1 MIKALITGV
10 KYLKKEP
17 GLLRSLIMMCAPLVA
32 LIGGWIGHS
41 SGLNHQS
48 AITMGIAIWTALWWI
63 FETVPIPI
71 TSLVPLAL
79 LPLLGV
85 LSAEQVAK
93 AYGHKLV
100 LLLLGGF
107 LLSKAMERSG
117 AHRRI
122 ALKMVRACGGGG
134 GRPLVL
140 GFMLASAGLS
150 MWISNTATTL
160 MMLPMAIAVL
170 QDAED
175 KELKVPLLLGIAFA
189 ANVGGIG
196 TPIGTPP
203 NMVMI
208 GYFEQEFGK
217 EIAFI
222 DWMQVGVPVSITM
235 VLLIF
240 VWITR
245 GLKGRSAVPLP
256 DPGSWRKEE
265 TRTLLVFGLTALAWI
280 TRSSPYGGWKNWF
293 GVLPQDLEQLQNL
306 FVNANDASVAFI
318 AVILLFCLPNGMGKG
333 ERLLDWR
340 TANGIPWGLLILV
353 GSGMCL
359 GTAFKESG
367 LSAAL
372 ASALTGLGRVDPV
385 YLILSVALLVT
396 FLTEMTSNTAT
407 TIILMPILGAVAV
420 ASMLDPKLLLL
431 PATISA
437 SCAFMLPVATMPN
450 AVIFGT
456 GEVPIKKMA
465 SEGFVLNLVGAVMV
479 TLICYIFL
487 Q

>member
-1 MIKALITGV
+1 MI
-10 KYLKKEP
+10 
-17 GLLRSLIMMCAPLVA
+17 CAPFLA
-32 LIGGWIGHS
+32 LIGGWLAHS
-41 SGLNHQS
+41 SGLGLP
-48 AITMGIAIWTALWWI
+48 AATTMMVAIWTALWWI
-63 FETVPIPI
+63 FEAVPIPI

-79 LPLLGV
+79 LPLFGV
-85 LSAEQVAK
+85 LSAEQVAG

-122 ALKMVRACGGGG
+122 ALKMVRVCGGGG

-170 QDAED
+170 QGAED
-175 KELKVPLLLGIAFA
+175 KEIKVPLLLGIAFA

-217 EIAFI
+217 EIAFV
-222 DWMQVGVPVSITM
+222 DWMQVGIPVSIIM

-245 GLKGRSAVPLP
+245 GIKGRSAVPLP

-293 GVLPQDLEQLQNL
+293 GTLPQDLEQLQNL

-318 AVILLFCLPNGMGKG
+318 AVVLLFCLPNGMGKG

-340 TANGIPWGLLILV
+340 TANEVPWGLLILV
-353 GSGMCL
+353 GAGMCL

-372 ASALTGLGRVDPV
+372 ASALTGLGKVDPV

-407 TIILMPILGAVAV
+407 TNILMPILGAVAV

-450 AVIFGT
+450 AVVFGT
-456 GEVPIKKMA
+456 GEVSIKRMA
-465 SEGFVLNLVGAVMV
+465 REGFVLNLAGAVIV
-479 TLICYIFL
+479 TFVCYIFL
-487 Q
+487 K